1 MSEKGTLDQYK
12 IIKGKMKMT
21 NLARAIIAKA
31 DWPSSLTGWTS
42 TTPSRLSSTS
52 GSPVLRPRLVN
63 NSLTKFHLESRTAV
77 VRTVWLVWSIWNKL
91 MAVDDQMQQESF
103 WLLLHWAVVLVVAQR
118 QSSCLKINWS
128 WAPPKNLL
136 FVHYQVFFPLLLSV
150 HTWLYE
156 WCIINHTIL
165 DLNGE
170 PGGDTGTEW

>member
-63 NSLTKFHLESRTAV
+63 SSLTKFHLESWTAV

-103 WLLLHWAVVLVVAQR
+103 WLL
-118 QSSCLKINWS
+118 WS
-128 WAPPKNLL
+128 WLL
-136 FVHYQVFFPLLLSV
+136 HSGRAHASKSTRVLLCTWPMKSNTVGFSSQLYRKIYHLYTTKYYSLFFFLFIRDFISDASL
-150 HTWLYE
+150 
-156 WCIINHTIL
+156 IIQF
-165 DLNGE
+165 
-170 PGGDTGTEW
+170 